1 METSMSKTVQIT
13 RDQAVWERETFLV
26 DVPDNIP
33 EDEIQD
39 YARQQLEEGN
49 ATESSPTYILDN
61 AVEGISTEIEVT
73 VLS

>member
-1 METSMSKTVQIT
+1 MSNKVQIT

-33 EDEIQD
+33 ENEIKD

-49 ATESSPTYILDN
+49 ATESCPTYILDN

-73 VLS
+73 VFS